1 MSPKLR
7 FVARRLAIGLV
18 TLNGGY
24 AVFSTLTAPE
34 PLPQLQG
41 PLRVPVA

>member
-1 MSPKLR
+1 MRPFRAFLLS
-7 FVARRLAIGLV
+7 FAMALV

-24 AVFSTLTAPE
+24 AIFSTLTAPE

>member
-1 MSPKLR
+1 MRPFRAFLLS
-7 FVARRLAIGLV
+7 FAIGLV

-34 PLPQLQG
+34 PLPALQG
-41 PLRVPVA
+41 PLYVPVA